1 MNKRSTK
8 SAFSEESHGYI
19 YLFISRKIVNISS
32 FGKLSLFEYIRFMT
46 FDSYLVRVNC
56 AGMKKI
62 LYKNIALRRPH
73 VCNSKNI

>member
-19 YLFISRKIVNISS
+19 HLFITPKIVNISS
-32 FGKLSLFEYIRFMT
+32 IGKISLFEYIRFVT

-56 AGMKKI
+56 AGMIKYDVKI
-62 LYKNIALRRPH
+62 
-73 VCNSKNI
+73 